1 MTPFRKLWN
10 TLIEAIK
17 PPLLREHAEPGLH
30 AIVLDTRPFRLLGKE
45 N

>member
-1 MTPFRKLWN
+1 MSPFRKLWN

-17 PPLLREHAEPGLH
+17 PPLLREHAETGLH
-30 AIVLDTRPFRLLGKE
+30 AIVLDPRPFHRLGKE